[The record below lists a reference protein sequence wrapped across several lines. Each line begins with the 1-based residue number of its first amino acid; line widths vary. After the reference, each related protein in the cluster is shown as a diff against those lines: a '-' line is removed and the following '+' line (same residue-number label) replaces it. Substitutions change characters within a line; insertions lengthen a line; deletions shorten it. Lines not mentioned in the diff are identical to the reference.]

1 MQPVR
6 FEVFRLLGEWKRLCG
21 WTLIALALGQTN
33 PHVAFAAAGR
43 LTPLGILQNFGAA
56 GTEIERDELHAI
68 YVALDD
74 GLIWASTPRRLTLIK
89 LLASLQSDGVDTGH
103 LGLLA
108 DLEAETSAIT
118 DIAATRAVL
127 RAAHIIATGATTSG
141 IIPGWSLEP
150 PHASVVETVIT
161 AVRQDSLERLFND
174 LRPSAPA
181 YRALRVAYVH
191 YLSLAAEP
199 WPALE
204 TRGEVRFDTGDSRVH
219 EVTRRLIL
227 LGDLAEAD
235 TSRDA
240 LIEAIERFQHRHG
253 LAVDGRAGPITL
265 AALNVS
271 PAARAVQLA
280 ANLEYW
286 RLLPRQWPNRYILV
300 NAASAQLDVIQG
312 GTSTYTSRVIVGDP
326 THPTPVMSASIAAV
340 TFNPTWT
347 VPRSIATKEILPRLR
362 RDPTYLKRSNIEILA
377 RSDDPFGLQL
387 NWKMYSQNNFP
398 FQLRQL
404 PGPKNALGL
413 VKFEMANRFDVYLHD
428 TPDKS
433 LFKREARALSHG
445 CVRVECAHEFAQL
458 LIADPSVW
466 LKSDLSRTL
475 AEGRTVTVPLTAS
488 LTVYLVYFT
497 AFPDRDGILNFRSD
511 VYGRDAAVARVLPAL
526 PSRNAAP
533 AQTTKSP

>member
-1 MQPVR
+1 MQPVH
-6 FEVFRLLGEWKRLCG
+6 FEVFRLLGGWKRLCG
-21 WTLIALALGQTN
+21 WTLIALALGQAD
-33 PHVAFAAAGR
+33 PHFAFAAAGR
-43 LTPLGILQNFGAA
+43 LTPLEVLQNFGAD

-68 YVALDD
+68 YSALDD
-74 GLIWASTPRRLTLIK
+74 GLIWASTPRRRTLIK
-89 LLASLQSDGVDTGH
+89 LLASLQSDGVDARH
-103 LGLLA
+103 LGVLA
-108 DLEAETSAIT
+108 SLEAETSAIT
-118 DIAATRAVL
+118 DILATRAVL

-141 IIPGWSLEP
+141 TIPGWSLKT
-150 PHASVVETVIT
+150 PHASVVETFVA
-161 AVRQDSLERLFND
+161 AVRQDGLERLLND

-181 YRALRVAYVH
+181 YRALRIAYVH

-204 TRGEVRFDTGDSRVH
+204 TRGEVRLDRGDSRVD
-219 EVTRRLIL
+219 EVIRRLIL
-227 LGDLAEAD
+227 LDDLAEG
-235 TSRDA
+235 DA
-240 LIEAIERFQHRHG
+240 SSEALREAIEHFQHRHG
-253 LAVDGRAGPITL
+253 LAVDGRAGPVTL
-265 AALNVS
+265 TALNVS

-300 NAASAQLDVIQG
+300 NAASAQLDVIQE

-326 THPTPVMSASIAAV
+326 THPTPVMSASITAV

-377 RSDDPFGLQL
+377 RSNDPFGLQL
-387 NWKMYSQNNFP
+387 NWEMYSQNNFP

-404 PGPKNALGL
+404 PGPKNALGV
-413 VKFEMANRFDVYLHD
+413 VKFEMANSFDVYLHD

-433 LFKREARALSHG
+433 LFKKATRALSHG

-466 LKSDLSRTL
+466 LKSDLSRIL
-475 AEGRTVTVPLTAS
+475 AEGRTVTMPLTPP
-488 LTVYLVYFT
+488 LPVYLVYFT
-497 AFPDRDGILNFRSD
+497 AFPDHDGILNFRPD
-511 VYGRDAAVARVLPAL
+511 VYGRDAVARSVLAPL
-526 PSRNAAP
+526 PHNAASV
-533 AQTTKSP
+533 QTSP